1 MQANLRT
8 QSGLTLIEL
17 MIALVIS
24 LVLVGGI
31 STVYISSKRNY
42 QTRDQLSMMDES
54 ARVALT
60 LLTQHLEHAGY
71 ATASKLPIGNYFYV
85 KGAAD
90 PVTGICDNL
99 QGDSLNAIKAGATTD
114 NALTNADLVNR
125 DTDNSYGDAISIRFL
140 GDSALNRD
148 VLNEALDQNC
158 WAGAVPLENSL
169 IYNTFYIDKD
179 QDVKDSLGK
188 YIPILYAAGSNGKI
202 SKRPLVNGIQN
213 LQLMYGVD
221 ANEDGLI
228 DKYVSATDMA
238 VAEWS
243 SVTSIKVGIL
253 VRSLEPILDK
263 DTPQTYTVLDKS
275 MTFTDRYT
283 RSVYGTVIQL
293 RNAVEG

>member
-42 QTRDQLSMMDES
+42 QTREQLSMMDES

-85 KGAAD
+85 KGDAD
-90 PVTGICDNL
+90 PVAGDCGTL
-99 QGDSLNAIKAGATTD
+99 QSMSLSAIKANATADSAIVGADT
-114 NALTNADLVNR
+114 VNR
-125 DTDNSYGDAISIRFL
+125 DGDNSYGDAISIRFV
-140 GDSALNRD
+140 GDSTLNRD
-148 VLNEALDQNC
+148 VLNSALNSTC
-158 WAGAVPLENSL
+158 WAGAISLSSAL
-169 IYNTFYIDKD
+169 IYNSFHVDTSTI
-179 QDVKDSLGK
+179 KDSLGN
-188 YIPILYAAGSNGKI
+188 YIPILYAAGSNGNSYK
-202 SKRPLVNGIQN
+202 KPLVNGIQN
-213 LQLMYGVD
+213 IQFMYGVD

-228 DKYVSATDMA
+228 DKYVNATDMA
-238 VAEWS
+238 AAEWS

-283 RSVYGTVIQL
+283 RSVYNTVIQL